1 MKAQPWATCYG
12 GSIKLNTP
20 MIFALGFIAL
30 FTIGGLTGIVLS
42 NASLDLALHD
52 SLTAYDYLISSILLV
67 DTKSGKERVFQF
79 NKEYIEA
86 YWVGLLDGDGTI
98 TVDKYKNSN
107 TLRVRLVISIL
118 NVKGNI
124 EMLQLIQK
132 NIGGRVS
139 IERNNRYVTWIASN
153 KNDVKFCISILNKY
167 PLLTVRK
174 QQQLQFAVSCLS
186 NTDIANFLKNRDSKY
201 DNYSNVIKI
210 KNHSDI
216 SYFGPWLS
224 GFIESEGNFKLILN
238 KNNFIKTSSF
248 NIGQNNDFNIIEII
262 KNYFNSNN
270 KITTDKKINKK
281 GIKHYRISITGPD
294 SRIKIRNHLSLYPL
308 LGNKNI
314 SYCNWISYFFPY
326 N

>member
-1 MKAQPWATCYG
+1 
-12 GSIKLNTP
+12 
-20 MIFALGFIAL
+20 
-30 FTIGGLTGIVLS
+30 
-42 NASLDLALHD
+42 
-52 SLTAYDYLISSILLV
+52 
-67 DTKSGKERVFQF
+67 
-79 NKEYIEA
+79 
-86 YWVGLLDGDGTI
+86 
-98 TVDKYKNSN
+98 
-107 TLRVRLVISIL
+107 
-118 NVKGNI
+118 
-124 EMLQLIQK
+124 MLQLIQK

-238 KNNFIKTSSF
+238 KNNFIYMK
-248 NIGQNNDFNIIEII
+248 
-262 KNYFNSNN
+262 
-270 KITTDKKINKK
+270 
-281 GIKHYRISITGPD
+281 
-294 SRIKIRNHLSLYPL
+294 IKIIRQNFDKNLELGYLPSNSLLIEDQNLEIGSYVDFLCSIHRNIQIEVSQ
-308 LGNKNI
+308 N
-314 SYCNWISYFFPY
+314 
-326 N
+326 